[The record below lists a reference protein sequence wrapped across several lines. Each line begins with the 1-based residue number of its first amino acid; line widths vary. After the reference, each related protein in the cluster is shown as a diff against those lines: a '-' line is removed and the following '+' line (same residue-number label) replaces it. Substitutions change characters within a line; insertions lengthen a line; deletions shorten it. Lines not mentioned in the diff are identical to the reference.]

1 MAKINSSNGNET
13 KSDIFLW
20 DIIKSD
26 VIYFF
31 CQKIMYTLKYF
42 NDFQNQHFSVLWL
55 KWTQTMETKQNQT
68 TSIRHIK
75 MWLHFS
81 LVAKS

>member
-1 MAKINSSNGNET
+1 MAKINSGNGKET
-13 KSDIFLW
+13 RSDIFLW

-42 NDFQNQHFSVLWL
+42 NDFQNQHFSVL
-55 KWTQTMETKQNQT
+55 
-68 TSIRHIK
+68 
-75 MWLHFS
+75 
-81 LVAKS
+81 